1 MTPIALRRPLAL
13 AAGALALATGLAAC
27 GKDNSSG
34 LSGSAGAGV
43 AATQAA
49 ASSNGAAQ
57 TATTRV
63 EVVGQLAGGSFN
75 PSAIYAHEAPGVV
88 TVISLF
94 DDGRGGLTPGGGSSG
109 GGAEGLG
116 SGFVIDGDGRIAT
129 NAHVVTDDTGG
140 ATPRRAQTV
149 YVQFADGNQ
158 VPAQIIG
165 TDLNSD
171 VALIKVDPQGL
182 TLRPLP
188 FGTSRGL
195 TVGAPV
201 AAIGSPFGEPQ
212 SLSVGVISGLNRTID
227 SLNSGGAATGGG
239 GGFAIG
245 GAIQTDAAINHGN
258 SGGPLV
264 DAHGD
269 VIGINAQIQTT
280 GGGGE
285 GVGFAIPID
294 TVRHSLDELE
304 RTGRVDYGWV
314 GVSSVQVF
322 PQLAEHFGL
331 PSRSGALVQ
340 SVTVGSPA
348 AQAGLTA
355 GSERGQLFQAAA
367 YTIGGDLITRV
378 DGRALSQQYDLA
390 TAIAGRAPGDVV
402 TLDVWRDGKERT
414 VQLTLGTRPG

>member
-1 MTPIALRRPLAL
+1 MTTTPAARRSLAV
-13 AAGALALATGLAAC
+13 AAGAVAIATGVAAC
-27 GKDNSSG
+27 GKDSNSG
-34 LSGSAGAGV
+34 LG
-43 AATQAA
+43 
-49 ASSNGAAQ
+49 ASSSVQPAVQQQQPASSDAPARV
-57 TATTRV
+57 ATTRV
-63 EVVGQLAGGSFN
+63 EVVRQLARGSFD
-75 PSAIYAHEAPGVV
+75 PSVIYAHEAPGVV

-94 DDGRGGLTPGGGSSG
+94 DDGRGGQQLQSGS
-109 GGAEGLG
+109 EGLG
-116 SGFVIDGDGRIAT
+116 SGFAIDGDGHIAT
-129 NAHVVTDDTGG
+129 NAHVVTDDSSGG
-140 ATPRRAQTV
+140 TVKRAQTV

-158 VPAQIIG
+158 VPAEILG

-188 FGTSRGL
+188 FGSSRGL
-195 TVGAPV
+195 TVGSPV

-227 SLNSGGAATGGG
+227 SLNSGGTSSDGS
-239 GGFAIG
+239 FAIG

-264 DAHGD
+264 DSAGD

-285 GVGFAIPID
+285 GVGFAVPID
-294 TVRHSLDELE
+294 TIRRSLAQLQAS
-304 RTGRVDYGWV
+304 GRVDYGWV
-314 GVSSVQVF
+314 GVSTVPVF

-331 PSRSGALVQ
+331 PSETGALVQ
-340 SVTVGSPA
+340 SVTPGSPA
-348 AQAGLTA
+348 AQAGLIT
-355 GSERGQLFQAAA
+355 GGERDQPFQASS

-378 DGRALSQQYDLA
+378 DGKPLSQQFDLS
-390 TAIAGRAPGDVV
+390 TAIADKAPGD
-402 TLDVWRDGKERT
+402 TISLDVWRDGKERT